1 MLFLN
6 SNENKYMKISDFIYD
21 NFNLIISKN
30 NDIKKYIESSEDL
43 IQKYQ
48 NIWPD
53 MEYNR
58 IISNIIALNL
68 FIINNFE

>member
-1 MLFLN
+1 
-6 SNENKYMKISDFIYD
+6 MKISDYIYD
-21 NFNLIISKN
+21 NFNVIISKN

-53 MEYNR
+53 LEYNR